1 MDRDSD
7 RLAPHFSRA
16 WKVRKDWVQRAKDGT
31 TNTISQNLIDD
42 NVVAKPGTQ
51 RPKSGDA
58 AQKLQSVAK

>member
-16 WKVRKDWVQRAKDGT
+16 WKVRKDWVQRAKEGT

-42 NVVAKPGTQ
+42 NVVAKPRTQ
-51 RPKSGDA
+51 RHESGDA
-58 AQKLQSVAK
+58 AQKPQSFAK